1 MTLLTKLKTIFAIHK
16 FKYMLYSMT
25 GFGNARSSFGEKTIT
40 VEIRSVNSKFTE
52 IRYKLPLN
60 YRDKESEIR
69 KLLNDDLNRGKIEFG
84 LTIRQN
90 DIETES
96 RINTALFTKYFQELS
111 SLSKNLNIDTG
122 DIMQTIMR
130 IPNVIF
136 TDEVNVDESEWQ
148 AVSEVIKEAIISF
161 NKFRQDEGEAMERD
175 LRLRINSISEL
186 LIEIDPHEIIRM
198 TSFKERLKK
207 LLEDNIPSEVI
218 DNARFE
224 QEVLYYLEKLDINEE
239 KVRLTQHCKYFLDE
253 LDSSD
258 VQKGRKLSFISQEI
272 GREVNTIGAKAYSSS
287 IQKLVVMMKDELEK
301 VKEQVANLA

>member
-1 MTLLTKLKTIFAIHK
+1 
-16 FKYMLYSMT
+16 MLYSMT
-25 GFGNARSSFGEKTIT
+25 GFGNARSTFGEKTIT

-60 YRDKESEIR
+60 YREKESEIR

-84 LTIRQN
+84 LTVRQN

-96 RINTALFTKYFQELS
+96 RINNALFTKYYQELS
-111 SLSKNLNIDTG
+111 SLSKNLEIETG
-122 DIMQTIMR
+122 DIVQTIMR
-130 IPNVIF
+130 IPNVIY
-136 TDEVNVDESEWQ
+136 TDEVNVDESEWN
-148 AVSEVIKEAIISF
+148 AVSDVIKEAIVSF

-175 LRLRINSISEL
+175 LILRINSISDL
-186 LIEIDPHEIIRM
+186 LVEIDPHEVTRV

-253 LDSSD
+253 IESSD

-272 GREVNTIGAKAYSSS
+272 GREINTIGAKAYSSS

>member
-1 MTLLTKLKTIFAIHK
+1 
-16 FKYMLYSMT
+16 MLYSMT

-60 YRDKESEIR
+60 YREKESEIR
-69 KLLNDDLNRGKIEFG
+69 KFLNDDLNRGKIEFS

-90 DIETES
+90 DIESES
-96 RINTALFTKYFQELS
+96 RINVPLFTKYFQELS
-111 SLSKNLNIDTG
+111 NISTSLNIDKG
-122 DIMQTIMR
+122 DIVQTIMR
-130 IPNVIF
+130 IPNVIY
-136 TDEVNVDESEWQ
+136 TDEVSVDESEWN
-148 AVSEVIKEAIISF
+148 AVTEVIKEAIISF

-175 LRLRINSISEL
+175 LILRINSICGF
-186 LIEIDPHEIIRM
+186 LIEIDPHEVNRM
-198 TSFKERLKK
+198 ISFKERLKK

-253 LDSSD
+253 INASD

-301 VKEQVANLA
+301 IKEQVANLA

>member
-258 VQKGRKLSFISQEI
+258 VQKGRKL
-272 GREVNTIGAKAYSSS
+272 
-287 IQKLVVMMKDELEK
+287 
-301 VKEQVANLA
+301 